1 MGRSVV
7 YLFPVL
13 LLVGGC
19 SVYMAAS
26 KEGVDIETLGQCKLR
41 ACLIGDGAKPL
52 KTANLP
58 PNTEVFK
65 VLKPHGSTTRAVM
78 NGLLDVATF
87 GVWEIAGTPIE
98 GSFDRNKYYLIRISY
113 IPGTQNIK
121 EMALA
126 R

>member
-1 MGRSVV
+1 MVRSIV

-26 KEGVDIETLGQCKLR
+26 KEGVDVETLNQCKTR

-52 KTANLP
+52 KVANLP
-58 PNTEVFK
+58 HNTEVFK
-65 VLKPHGSTTRAVM
+65 VLKHHGSTTRAVM
-78 NGLLDVATF
+78 NGLLDVATL
-87 GVWEIAGTPIE
+87 GVWEVAGTPIE
-98 GSFDRNKYYLIRISY
+98 GSFDRNKYYLIQVVY
-113 IPGTQNIK
+113 VPGTQDIK
-121 EMALA
+121 QMALA